1 MSKKSDLL
9 VRVRYQNPLPQP
21 PFPPKLLDVP
31 TTVARLGRPE
41 FLEQL
46 AASTPLAMLVD
57 SEMGMHIDL
66 NPYDGV
72 WNGEDQSLNP
82 IPDPDRVQNPI
93 DLTLL
98 APFNPPPTATGETKS
113 APSATDVSWM
123 RNNSYIT
130 RRNNARRKET
140 AAEAKEDEVVDASE
154 AAQLLTIEKSFLDIA
169 MQDPKEVK
177 HPDPKKRNLTVV
189 DSYDIL
195 PDDEAW
201 SNNYI
206 LLRFPER
213 PSASTAV
220 NPAAGASSPRLA
232 KSILRPIVEDEQ
244 QMMDFYLPQEEDVAK
259 IDDAYNQAVDEEPL
273 QRILQLSADDTDD
286 PEIDRTFANTHY
298 DRIRTYEVVSTVVP
312 EKEVLVS
319 FQEEESQHVDENDER
334 PAKKRKGVYYKEI
347 NFKTLLRKTRSKA
360 NDRWDKGRIG
370 FRKPNETDAELRRKG
385 RSRVADP
392 GWANEQ
398 LRAIHGGEN
407 MAEGQ
412 GEAID
417 DEEDEPDD
425 GALRAERAARDEDS
439 D

>member
-1 MSKKSDLL
+1 MSHKSDLL
-9 VRVRYQNPLPQP
+9 VRLRYQNPLPQP
-21 PFPPKLLDVP
+21 PFPPKLLNVP
-31 TTVARLGRPE
+31 TTVARLARPAY
-41 FLEQL
+41 LEQL
-46 AASTPLAMLVD
+46 SASTPLAMLVD
-57 SEMGMHIDL
+57 AEMGMHIDL

-82 IPDPDRVQNPI
+82 IPDPDRVHNPI

-98 APFNPPPTATGETKS
+98 APFNPPPTATGEIKS

-169 MQDPKEVK
+169 TQDPKEVK

-259 IDDAYNQAVDEEPL
+259 IDGAYNQAVDEEPL

-319 FQEEESQHVDENDER
+319 FQEEESQHRREELDNQD
-334 PAKKRKGVYYKEI
+334 
-347 NFKTLLRKTRSKA
+347 
-360 NDRWDKGRIG
+360 DRWDKGRIG

>member
-31 TTVARLGRPE
+31 TTVARLARPSY
-41 FLEQL
+41 LEQL

-57 SEMGMHIDL
+57 SEMGMHINL
-66 NPYDGV
+66 NSYDGV

-82 IPDPDRVQNPI
+82 IPDPDRVHNPI

-98 APFNPPPTATGETKS
+98 APFNPPPTATGEIKS

-169 MQDPKEVK
+169 TQDPKEVK
-177 HPDPKKRNLTVV
+177 HPDPKKRYLTVV

-244 QMMDFYLPQEEDVAK
+244 QMMDFYLPQEEDVAN
-259 IDDAYNQAVDEEPL
+259 IDGAYNQAVDEEPL

-319 FQEEESQHVDENDER
+319 FQEEESRHRREELDNQD
-334 PAKKRKGVYYKEI
+334 
-347 NFKTLLRKTRSKA
+347 
-360 NDRWDKGRIG
+360 DRWDKGRIG

-417 DEEDEPDD
+417 DEQDEPDD

>member
-21 PFPPKLLDVP
+21 PFPPKLLNVP
-31 TTVARLGRPE
+31 TTVARLGHPSY
-41 FLEQL
+41 LEQL
-46 AASTPLAMLVD
+46 SASTPLPMLVD

-66 NPYDGV
+66 NHYDA
-72 WNGEDQSLNP
+72 LNP
-82 IPDPDRVQNPI
+82 IPDPERVHNPI

-98 APFNPPPTATGETKS
+98 APFNPPSTSSRELKS

-123 RNNSYIT
+123 RNSSYIT

-140 AAEAKEDEVVDASE
+140 VTEAREEEVVDASE
-154 AAQLLTIEKSFLDIA
+154 AAQLLTIEKSFLDVTT
-169 MQDPKEVK
+169 QDAKDVK
-177 HPDPKKRNLTVV
+177 HPDPKKKNLTVV

-195 PDDEAW
+195 PDDDAW

-213 PSASTAV
+213 PSAATAV

-259 IDDAYNQAVDEEPL
+259 IDDAYSQALDEEPL
-273 QRILQLSADDTDD
+273 ERVLQLSADNTDD
-286 PEIDRTFANTHY
+286 PEIDRTFVNTHY

-319 FQEEESQHVDENDER
+319 FQEDVGDVDGDDLR

-347 NFKTLLRKTRSKA
+347 NFKTLLRKTRSKRREDLD
-360 NDRWDKGRIG
+360 NQDDRWDKGRIG

-385 RSRVADP
+385 RSQVTDP

-398 LRAIHGGEN
+398 LRAIHGGDN

-425 GALRAERAARDEDS
+425 GTIEAEKVARDEDS